1 MSKMG
6 AVLAFPSVSRDYTDN
21 FSEWKQQHFRS
32 LPDRMKS
39 VIRRHE
45 RAWEKKLK
53 QNMDTPLIEI
63 VNVTN
68 EVHPG
73 IFIGSYSSV
82 LDESLE
88 KHSIDV
94 VLNMAREC
102 EYSLHPQNICVQLV
116 KIGIDDGRLANCGV
130 FEKAADVIAE
140 ARREDKVILIHC
152 AAGVSRSATAVLT
165 YLMLHEDF
173 GWADALCHVQES
185 RPCLNPHPLLVRS
198 LMRDLGGRFIP

>member
-32 LPDRMKS
+32 LSDRMKS

-45 RAWEKKLK
+45 RAWDKKLK
-53 QNMDTPLIEI
+53 ENMDTPLIMI
-63 VNVTN
+63 VERSD

-82 LDESLE
+82 LDENLVKNE
-88 KHSIDV
+88 IDV

-102 EYSLHPQNICVQLV
+102 EYTLHTPCTQLV

-130 FEKAADVIAE
+130 FEKAADVIAD
-140 ARREDKVILIHC
+140 ARKDGKKVLVHC
-152 AAGVSRSATAVLT
+152 AAGVSRSATAVMT
-165 YLMLHEDF
+165 YLMLYENF
-173 GWADALCHVQES
+173 GWADALCHLQET
-185 RPCLNPHPLLVRS
+185 RPCVNPHPLLVRS
-198 LMRDLGGRFIP
+198 LIRDLGDRFEA